1 MLNTPPYGPRDDAAF
16 LAEMNRVTRHHRLG
30 CPEFARI
37 WPGDDDATRVEDLP
51 FLHVG
56 LFKQLDLR
64 TRAEGIRH
72 TRVLT
77 SSATSTGT
85 SSRVALDEE
94 SNRLQS
100 ESARALLSAALPVRD
115 CPLLILDH
123 SRSLLQ
129 RGQLGARTAAALSLR
144 PLATE
149 LHFLLDSPDD
159 PASVKWAAVEAA
171 AAAANGRLLVYGF
184 TWILWRAWE
193 TLPPSAARA
202 LANCTIGFVH
212 SGGWKKLEALRV
224 DRATF
229 DARLLAHAAPGS
241 GVTDFY
247 GLVEQPG
254 MIYPLDADGLRP
266 VPAWA
271 DVIVRD
277 PVTLEP
283 LADRPGQ
290 LQLLNPLS
298 LGSPCHSVL
307 TEDLGRLVPGPGV
320 KRFELIGRIP
330 KAEVRG
336 CANV

>member
-1 MLNTPPYGPRDDAAF
+1 MKFRS
-16 LAEMNRVTRHHRLG
+16 R
-30 CPEFARI
+30 FA
-37 WPGDDDATRVEDLP
+37 
-51 FLHVG
+51 
-56 LFKQLDLR
+56 
-64 TRAEGIRH
+64 
-72 TRVLT
+72 
-77 SSATSTGT
+77 
-85 SSRVALDEE
+85 
-94 SNRLQS
+94 
-100 ESARALLSAALPVRD
+100 ALLCSGALAALV
-115 CPLLILDH
+115 
-123 SRSLLQ
+123 
-129 RGQLGARTAAALSLR
+129 
-144 PLATE
+144 
-149 LHFLLDSPDD
+149 
-159 PASVKWAAVEAA
+159 PA
-171 AAAANGRLLVYGF
+171 
-184 TWILWRAWE
+184 
-193 TLPPSAARA
+193 
-202 LANCTIGFVH
+202 
-212 SGGWKKLEALRV
+212 
-224 DRATF
+224 
-229 DARLLAHAAPGS
+229 LAHAAPGS

-254 MIYPLDADGLRP
+254 MIYPMDADGLRP

>member
-1 MLNTPPYGPRDDAAF
+1 M
-16 LAEMNRVTRHHRLG
+16 
-30 CPEFARI
+30 
-37 WPGDDDATRVEDLP
+37 
-51 FLHVG
+51 
-56 LFKQLDLR
+56 Q
-64 TRAEGIRH
+64 RA
-72 TRVLT
+72 V
-77 SSATSTGT
+77 
-85 SSRVALDEE
+85 
-94 SNRLQS
+94 
-100 ESARALLSAALPVRD
+100 
-115 CPLLILDH
+115 
-123 SRSLLQ
+123 
-129 RGQLGARTAAALSLR
+129 AAALSLR

-224 DRATF
+224 DRTTF

-241 GVTDFY
+241 GVTDYY